1 MIVVDDLLMRP
12 LVSLLDVLHS
22 MALDEM
28 YDVEGIQDELKETH
42 LLYEIGEL
50 SDEEYE
56 ARKAELEEQLEV
68 AEEVHDRLRNGKVE
82 VKG

>member
-1 MIVVDDLLMRP
+1 MIVVDDSLVRP
-12 LVSLLDVLHS
+12 FVSLLDVLHS

-28 YDVEGIQDELKETH
+28 YDVEGIQDELKEMH

-50 SDEEYE
+50 SNEEYR
-56 ARKAELEEQLEV
+56 ARKDELKAQLEV
-68 AEEVHDRLRNGKVE
+68 AEEVHERLRNGKVE